1 MQRIFDYESQGRRV
15 ATSGET
21 AEFNLAPARGRSA
34 LDWPLPRPG
43 TRIERFFGRARP
55 AIAARVSVRTLARLA
70 GLLVV
75 WRFGIL
81 LASLAWGQ
89 LPIVTQ
95 WPPQVDVMWL
105 FRYSVRW
112 DSGWYLTIA
121 REGYSYDPA
130 YPSSVAYFPLF
141 PLLIR
146 GFDALLPGSDVLA
159 ALIVV
164 HLALGGA
171 LIYIYRLVNAEY
183 GGKIAWRTI
192 YFLLI
197 FPGAFFFSAV
207 YNEAL
212 LLFAA
217 AGALYHARRG
227 QWVWAALFAIFGSAT
242 KLVGLLLI
250 VPLAVELLSQRGRSA
265 RDLLPGAWILA
276 APLGALAYFAYLQA
290 QFGSYRV
297 FFDTEAHWHREPF
310 SPVLLMGLQYLAG
323 DESPLRF
330 YPPNSIPLNPAY
342 LLFDTTLLWVFLAAG
357 VILWR
362 HYRPTYGALVLA
374 FTLVPALSG
383 SPQSVNRYVAVLFPA
398 FIILAHIRSEAARAI
413 LSFALIL
420 ALALTTHL
428 FVNGYWAG

>member
-1 MQRIFDYESQGRRV
+1 MDYQSQDGLVASTGDRRELNL
-15 ATSGET
+15 TPSG
-21 AEFNLAPARGRSA
+21 APT
-34 LDWPLPRPG
+34 LDWPLPRSG
-43 TRIERFFGRARP
+43 TWVERVFGRARP
-55 AIAARVSVRTLARLA
+55 AIASRVTIQTMARIA
-70 GLLVV
+70 GLFVI

-81 LASLAWGQ
+81 LVSLGWGQ

-95 WPPQVDVMWL
+95 WPSEIDVMWL

-121 REGYSYDPA
+121 NQGYSYDPA
-130 YPSSVAYFPLF
+130 YPSSVAFFPLF

-146 GFDALLPGSDVLA
+146 FVDAVLPGSDVMA
-159 ALIVV
+159 ALVVV
-164 HLALGGA
+164 HLSLAGA
-171 LIYIYRLVNAEY
+171 LIYIYRLFAAEY
-183 GGKIAWRTI
+183 GGRIAWRTV

-217 AGALYHARRG
+217 AGAIYYARRG
-227 QWVWAALFAIFGSAT
+227 QWGRAALFGIAGSAT
-242 KLVGLLLI
+242 KLVGVLLI
-250 VPLAVELLSQRGRSA
+250 IPLAVELLSQRGRSA

-276 APLGALAYFAYLQA
+276 APLGAVAYFAYLQA
-290 QFGSYRV
+290 TFGSYRV

-310 SPVLLMGLQYLAG
+310 SAVLLMGTRYLTG
-323 DESPLRF
+323 DEGPLLF
-330 YPPNSIPLNPAY
+330 YPPNSSTLAPVY
-342 LLFDTTLLWVFLAAG
+342 LLFDTTLLWLFLAAG
-357 VILWR
+357 VVLWR
-362 HYRPTYGALVLA
+362 RYRPTYGAFVLV

-398 FIILAHIRSEAARAI
+398 FLILAHIRSEAARAV
-413 LSFALIL
+413 LSLAMILIL
-420 ALALTTHL
+420 AFTTHL